1 MSSGTTTKRF
11 IPKYY
16 IAEAEDVV
24 FSLPEYDYDEK
35 LEFLL
40 KRIRETYDFDVELE
54 IVQGALDKALA
65 TF

>member
-1 MSSGTTTKRF
+1 MSSKSTTKRF

-16 IAEAEDVV
+16 IAEAEEVV
-24 FSLPEYDYDEK
+24 FSLPEYEYEDK

-40 KRIRETYDFDVELE
+40 KRIRENYDFDVELE
-54 IVQGALDKALA
+54 IVQGALDNALE

>member
-1 MSSGTTTKRF
+1 MSSRTTTKRF

>member
-1 MSSGTTTKRF
+1 MSSEATKKRY
-11 IPKYY
+11 IPPYY
-16 IAEAEDVV
+16 ITEAEDVA
-24 FSLPEYDYDEK
+24 FSLPEYDYEDK

-54 IVQGALDKALA
+54 VVKGALDKALE